1 MSYSILL
8 VVLFGLLILFSIVLL
23 IYGGIRRRKRVL
35 IYSSVMLIFSVA
47 GCLFFAINSARLLVK
62 YVKSDEFQEDTKKTT
77 GWVGET
83 VGSASSGFAE
93 GLSGTLEDSA
103 ITTLAGKSA
112 SIMAQVLKVTASSLD
127 STIGS
132 PNVYFDKNLEGTG
145 INFGRAD
152 IRTDGVQRLL
162 VIYASFEKKFEGVL
176 RLTNYDQKGKVIEAV
191 NLPVAGNVNEEEIL
205 KFDFPVSQF
214 GLTTYFILS
223 RVD

>member
-8 VVLFGLLILFSIVLL
+8 IVFFGLLILISIALL
-23 IYGGIRRRKRVL
+23 IYGGIRRRKKV
-35 IYSSVMLIFSVA
+35 IIFSSVMLIFSLA

-62 YVKSDEFQEDTKKTT
+62 YVKSDEFQEDTKKST

-103 ITTLAGKSA
+103 ITALAGKSA

-145 INFGRAD
+145 VNFGRAD
-152 IRTDGVQRLL
+152 IRTDGVQRQM
-162 VIYASFEKKFEGVL
+162 VIYASFKKNFEGVL
-176 RLTNYDQKGKVIEAV
+176 RLTNFDQKGKVIEVV
-191 NLPVAGNVNEEEIL
+191 NLPVSGKVNEDEIL